1 MKVKNRLAAA
11 LAALAT
17 MGQTAMSSLRNEDKE
32 NTFGAQER
40 YLGFQE
46 GIESVDEILLKNTLN
61 SIELPEE
68 PEDTFLLDTFIDD
81 IVINWVS
88 SDDKVLHVSGG
99 TARVYH
105 PKGGIDK
112 TVTLTAS
119 AFLRDAMVSRD
130 FEITVSAEED
140 DSINIEEVL
149 KTPIGSKVSMHGI
162 VSAFLYAS
170 GDHPEYRAGFYVTD
184 STGTMYVYGNMAE
197 DVEIGDEI
205 YVSGIRSV
213 RFNTPQVYNPYN
225 LTIISRNNKPS
236 WDAVDTSKTVEE
248 IYNLGKEAV
257 GNVYEFD
264 AHVSV
269 NQYGLYTLKDIN
281 YRDNGAAFKYYFAG
295 TITPECENYASEL
308 KGKEN
313 QVVRVKFAVGANQDW
328 DLRGD
333 VLDIVSY
340 EKEEEKDSHES

>member
-11 LAALAT
+11 IAALAT
-17 MGQTAMSSLRNEDKE
+17 MGHTAMSSLRNEDKDKAQ
-32 NTFGAQER
+32 GAQER

-46 GIESVDEILLKNTLN
+46 GLESVDEILLKNTLN

-81 IVINWVS
+81 IIINWS
-88 SDDKVLHVSGG
+88 SSNERIISINGG
-99 TARVYH
+99 TANVLH
-105 PKGGIDK
+105 PRGGVDQKVKI
-112 TVTLTAS
+112 TAS
-119 AFLRDAMVSRD
+119 AFLRDAAVSRD
-130 FEITVSAEED
+130 FEITVAALED
-140 DSINIEEVL
+140 DSMTIADVL
-149 KTPIGSKVSMHGI
+149 NSKVGSRVSMHGI

-184 STGTMYVYGNMAE
+184 STGTVYVYGNMAE
-197 DVEIGDEI
+197 DVEVGDEV
-205 YVSGIRSV
+205 YVSGIKSV

-225 LTIISRNNKPS
+225 LTIISRNNTPS

-248 IYNLGKEAV
+248 IYNLGKDAV

-264 AHVSV
+264 AHVSK

-281 YRDNGAAFKYYFAG
+281 YKENGAAFKYYFAG
-295 TITPECENYASEL
+295 TITPDAENYASEL
-308 KGKEN
+308 RGKEN
-313 QVVRVKFAVGANQDW
+313 QIVRVKFAVGANQDW

-340 EKEEEKDSHES
+340 EKEEEKDSQES

>member
-17 MGQTAMSSLRNEDKE
+17 MGQTAISSLHKE
-32 NTFGAQER
+32 EKDGSIGKQER
-40 YLGFQE
+40 QYNPDERL
-46 GIESVDEILLKNTLN
+46 ESVDEILLKNTLN

-68 PEDTFLLDTFIDD
+68 PEDVFLLDTFIDD
-81 IVINWVS
+81 IVINWSS
-88 SDDKVLHVSGG
+88 SDEKIISVTGG
-99 TARVYH
+99 TARVNH
-105 PKGGIDK
+105 PNGGVDK

-119 AFLRDAMVSRD
+119 AFLREAFVSRD
-130 FEITVSAEED
+130 FEITVSAIED
-140 DSINIEEVL
+140 DSISIDEVL
-149 KTPIGSKVSMHGI
+149 NSPLGSRVSMHGI

-170 GDHPEYRAGFYVTD
+170 GDHPEYRAGFYITD

-197 DVEIGDEI
+197 DVEVGDEI
-205 YVSGIRSV
+205 YVSGFRSV

-225 LTIISRNNKPS
+225 LTIISRNNTPS
-236 WDAVDTSKTVEE
+236 WDAVDRTKTVEE

-264 AHVSV
+264 AHVSK
-269 NQYGLYTLKDIN
+269 NQYGLYSLKDIN
-281 YRDNGAAFKYYFAG
+281 YRDNGAQFKYYFAG

-313 QVVRVKFAVGANQDW
+313 QIVRVKFAVGANQDW
-328 DLRGD
+328 SLRGD

-340 EKEEEKDSHES
+340 EKEEGSDIKE

>member
-1 MKVKNRLAAA
+1 M
-11 LAALAT
+11 
-17 MGQTAMSSLRNEDKE
+17 
-32 NTFGAQER
+32 
-40 YLGFQE
+40 
-46 GIESVDEILLKNTLN
+46 
-61 SIELPEE
+61 
-68 PEDTFLLDTFIDD
+68 
-81 IVINWVS
+81 
-88 SDDKVLHVSGG
+88 
-99 TARVYH
+99 
-105 PKGGIDK
+105 
-112 TVTLTAS
+112 
-119 AFLRDAMVSRD
+119 
-130 FEITVSAEED
+130 
-140 DSINIEEVL
+140 
-149 KTPIGSKVSMHGI
+149 
-162 VSAFLYAS
+162 
-170 GDHPEYRAGFYVTD
+170 
-184 STGTMYVYGNMAE
+184 
-197 DVEIGDEI
+197 
-205 YVSGIRSV
+205 
-213 RFNTPQVYNPYN
+213 

-236 WDAVDTSKTVEE
+236 WYAVDTSKTVEE

-269 NQYGLYTLKDIN
+269 NQYGLYTLKDIH

>member
-17 MGQTAMSSLRNEDKE
+17 MGQTAMSSLRKEDKE
-32 NTFGAQER
+32 KVHGAHER
-40 YLGFQE
+40 YLGYDE
-46 GIESVDEILLKNTLN
+46 ELESVDEILLKNTLN

-68 PEDTFLLDTFIDD
+68 PEDIFLLDTFIDD
-81 IVINWVS
+81 IVINWAS
-88 SDDKVLHVSGG
+88 SDERIISVSGG
-99 TARVYH
+99 TARVNH

-112 TVTLTAS
+112 TITLTAS
-119 AFLRDAMVSRD
+119 AFLRDAAVSRD
-130 FEITVSAEED
+130 FEVTVSALED
-140 DSINIEEVL
+140 DSITIENVL
-149 KTPIGSKVSMHGI
+149 NSPIGSRVSMHGI

-205 YVSGIRSV
+205 YVSGIRSI

-236 WDAVDTSKTVEE
+236 WDAVDTTKTVEE
-248 IYNLGKEAV
+248 IYKLGKDAV

-269 NQYGLYTLKDIN
+269 NQYGLYTLKDMN
-281 YRDNGAAFKYYFAG
+281 YADNGAAFKYYFAG

-340 EKEEEKDSHES
+340 EKEEGKDSQ